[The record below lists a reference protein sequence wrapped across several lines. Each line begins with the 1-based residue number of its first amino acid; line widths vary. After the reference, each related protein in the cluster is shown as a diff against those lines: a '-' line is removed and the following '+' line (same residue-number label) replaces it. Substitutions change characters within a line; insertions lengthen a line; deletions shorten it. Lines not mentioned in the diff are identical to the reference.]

1 MAVEHYE
8 PLVGERRLQEGD
20 VEVGKIAMKSGV
32 PARQW
37 AAERDA
43 ARARSRPLDVAARRA
58 RDVEPTP
65 EPAPERDVELR
76 RLSREAGAT
85 PIVWFERPR
94 LLFPGSSIRV
104 VGVASDAAPELLREY
119 GVKT

>member
-1 MAVEHYE
+1 
-8 PLVGERRLQEGD
+8 
-20 VEVGKIAMKSGV
+20 MKNGV

-58 RDVEPTP
+58 RDAP
-65 EPAPERDVELR
+65 EPVIRHVRHAEPKPERDVEIHQR
-76 RLSREAGAT
+76 SREAVAGA
-85 PIVWFERPR
+85 IVWFDEPR
-94 LLFPGSSIRV
+94 LLLPGSNIRV
-104 VGVASDAAPELLREY
+104 VGVAADASDEVKAMY